1 MTPNEK
7 EAIYFSKIYS
17 FLFIFVSKLLTVVQY
32 QAPINKGL
40 DNPRRGTDFPAHP

>member
-40 DNPRRGTDFPAHP
+40 DNHRRGTDFPAHP